1 MSMAEELPGSQ
12 HGSCT
17 IIVQQALLFPNSG
30 IRAVVR
36 LSGERERDPSVD
48 QASDSWTF
56 GPLPLLG
63 LPVLPNNSRVMQI
76 QHFRVKEVRTSI
88 KEVYNVWCSRENKSS
103 NYVLVDLK
111 QCFTQLSKN
120 IVLPMLVGK
129 RYFGATNVVDKEEE
143 QKCMKALEEML
154 RLLGVFTV
162 GGALPF
168 SKMV

>member
-1 MSMAEELPGSQ
+1 
-12 HGSCT
+12 
-17 IIVQQALLFPNSG
+17 
-30 IRAVVR
+30 
-36 LSGERERDPSVD
+36 
-48 QASDSWTF
+48 
-56 GPLPLLG
+56 
-63 LPVLPNNSRVMQI
+63 MQI